1 MERQAEGSFQILQ
14 SANWIT
20 AVLDHLAL
28 TVNVPHSD
36 VELDSDLV
44 VREVA
49 RSEVT
54 PDLIARWRDLE
65 SRSCHTNAFLSPEFL
80 LPAWKWLEPDGRSFL
95 LTVEERQS
103 GRLRSLGCFQES
115 PGSRLMAV
123 PHLVAAKTI
132 HSFRT
137 GLLLDEC
144 TAEATLNVWFTY
156 LQKQSQWGGVVFPT
170 MRLDSILAQRMQSAM
185 KACHLSWH
193 TGPQITSAAF
203 FPPIAFE
210 GKLSEHLSKHRCKLL
225 RQKQRN
231 LESVGPVRLHRIERS
246 DEVAQAIEQFLNLEN
261 AGWKGKEG
269 TSLQSNF
276 ASAEFLREMA
286 TGFFERG
293 KLVLTQ
299 LLAGDHVVASTINLH
314 GASTLFAFKIGWDP
328 LFAKASPGVLLENLM
343 LPLVCRDFPEVTCL
357 DSCAR
362 PGSFL
367 EEIWPHQITIA
378 DAVIPTSRFGQTAV
392 AAIESMRYLKNCLP
406 R

>member
-1 MERQAEGSFQILQ
+1 MA
-14 SANWIT
+14 
-20 AVLDHLAL
+20 LDHLL
-28 TVNVPHSD
+28 SSVSTSHTD
-36 VELDSDLV
+36 MELDSELV

-49 RSEVT
+49 RDEVT
-54 PDLIARWRDLE
+54 PDLVARWCDLE
-65 SRSCHTNAFLSPEFL
+65 TRSCHANAFLSPEFL
-80 LPAWKWLEPDGRSFL
+80 LPAWKWLEPDGNSFL
-95 LTVEERQS
+95 LTVEERQT

-115 PGSRLMAV
+115 PGSRLLAL
-123 PHLVAAKTI
+123 PHLVAAKTM

-137 GLLLDEC
+137 GMLLDES
-144 TAEATLNVWFTY
+144 TADRTLNAWLRY
-156 LQKQSQWGGVVFPT
+156 LQKQSRWGGVVFPT
-170 MRLDSILAQRMQSAM
+170 MRLDSILAQRMQAAL
-185 KACHLSWH
+185 KACNLSWH

-203 FPPIAFE
+203 FPPIASE
-210 GKLSEHLSKHRCKLL
+210 GTLSEHLSKHRCKLL

-231 LESVGPVRLHRIERS
+231 LESVGPVTLRRIERS
-246 DEVAQAIEQFLNLEN
+246 DEVAQAIEQFLSLEN

-276 ASAEFLREMA
+276 ATAEFLRSMA

-328 LFAKASPGVLLENLM
+328 HFAKASPGILHENLL

-357 DSCAR
+357 DSCSR

-367 EEIWPHQITIA
+367 EDIWPHRITIA
-378 DAVIPTSRFGQTAV
+378 DAVIPTSRFGQTAI
-392 AAIESMRYLKNCLP
+392 AAIESARFLKNCMP
-406 R
+406 RFEE